1 MIAIVDYG
9 VGNIAN
15 IERVLKQL
23 GEAVIVT
30 NDAELLEQAEALVLP
45 GVGAYAPAMERLKET
60 GLVEF
65 LKEQA
70 EKKPLLGIC
79 LGMQLLFES
88 SDEDGL
94 TEGLG
99 ILPGTIEKLPS
110 DVRLPHMG
118 WHQLT
123 NHGEAV
129 YFVHS
134 YGAVCDPEWIVDS
147 VEYGRLVPA
156 IVQKGKV
163 TGMQFHPEKSG
174 EVGLKLLKEWR
185 ETTCNSTQ
193 QSI

>member
-15 IERVLKQL
+15 VERALKEL

-30 NDAELLEQAEALVLP
+30 SDTELLDQAEALVLP

-60 GLVEF
+60 GLVDF

-70 EKKPLLGIC
+70 EKKPFLGIC

-134 YGAVCDPEWIVDS
+134 YGAVCDPEWIVDA

-156 IVQKGKV
+156 IVQKVQV

>member
-1 MIAIVDYG
+1 MIAIVDYR

-15 IERVLKQL
+15 VDRALKEL

-30 NDAELLEQAEALVLP
+30 SDAELLDQAEALVLP

-60 GLVEF
+60 GLVDF

-70 EKKPLLGIC
+70 EKKPFLGTC

-110 DVRLPHMG
+110 DVCLPHMG

-129 YFVHS
+129 
-134 YGAVCDPEWIVDS
+134 
-147 VEYGRLVPA
+147 
-156 IVQKGKV
+156 
-163 TGMQFHPEKSG
+163 
-174 EVGLKLLKEWR
+174 
-185 ETTCNSTQ
+185 
-193 QSI
+193 

>member
-15 IERVLKQL
+15 IERALKQV

-30 NDAELLEQAEALVLP
+30 SDRELLEQAEALVLP
-45 GVGAYAPAMERLKET
+45 GVGAYRPAMARLEET
-60 GLVEF
+60 GLVDF

-70 EKKPLLGIC
+70 KKKPFLGIC

-88 SDEDGL
+88 SAEDGR

-99 ILPGTIEKLPS
+99 ILPGTVEKLPET
-110 DVRLPHMG
+110 VRLPHMG
-118 WHQLT
+118 WHKLKQ
-123 NHGEAV
+123 HQEAV

-134 YGAVCDPEWIVDS
+134 YGAVCPEEIIVDA
-147 VEYGRLVPA
+147 VDYGRTVPA
-156 IVQKGKV
+156 IVRKGTV

-174 EVGLKLLKEWR
+174 EAGLELLREWR
-185 ETTCNSTQ
+185 ANT
-193 QSI
+193 

>member
-15 IERVLKQL
+15 VERALKEL

-30 NDAELLEQAEALVLP
+30 SDTELLDQAEALVLP

-60 GLVEF
+60 GLVDF

-70 EKKPLLGIC
+70 EKKPFLGIC

-99 ILPGTIEKLPS
+99 ILPGTSEKLPS

-134 YGAVCDPEWIVDS
+134 YGAVCDPEWIVDA

-156 IVQKGKV
+156 IVQKGQV

>member
-60 GLVEF
+60 GLVDF

-70 EKKPLLGIC
+70 EKKPFLGIC

-123 NHGEAV
+123 NNGEAV

-156 IVQKGKV
+156 IVQKGQV

>member
-60 GLVEF
+60 GLVDF

-70 EKKPLLGIC
+70 EKKPFLGIC

-134 YGAVCDPEWIVDS
+134 YGAVCGPEWIVDS

-156 IVQKGKV
+156 IVQKGQV

>member
-9 VGNIAN
+9 VGNISN
-15 IERVLKQL
+15 VERALKEL

-30 NDAELLEQAEALVLP
+30 SDTELLDQAEALVLP

-60 GLVEF
+60 GLVDF

-70 EKKPLLGIC
+70 EKKPFLGIC

-134 YGAVCDPEWIVDS
+134 YGAVCDAEWIVDS

-156 IVQKGKV
+156 IVQRGQV

>member
-15 IERVLKQL
+15 IERVLKLL

-60 GLVEF
+60 GLVDF

-70 EKKPLLGIC
+70 EKKPFLGIC

-156 IVQKGKV
+156 IVQKGQV
-163 TGMQFHPEKSG
+163 TGVQFHPEKSG

-193 QSI
+193 QLI